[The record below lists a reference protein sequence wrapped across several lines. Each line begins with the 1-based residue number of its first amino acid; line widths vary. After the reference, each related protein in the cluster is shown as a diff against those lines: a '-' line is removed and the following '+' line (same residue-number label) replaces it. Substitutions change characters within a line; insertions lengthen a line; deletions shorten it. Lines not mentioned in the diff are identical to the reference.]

1 MNPPYFATNIWH
13 HRISKN
19 LYATADLFNIQTE
32 YLEIE
37 LLVCSKTAL
46 PRGYMFIA
54 ETLLTL
60 KAYNKLQQ
68 IGLIQK
74 KYK

>member
-19 LYATADLFNIQTE
+19 LYAKADLFNIQTE

-37 LLVCSKTAL
+37 LLVLLWNCFT
-46 PRGYMFIA
+46 PVGMFIA

>member
-37 LLVCSKTAL
+37 LLVLLWNCFT
-46 PRGYMFIA
+46 PVGMFIA

-60 KAYNKLQQ
+60 KPYNKLQQ